1 VIATHHAVEE
11 CAVIARDDDL
21 KGQSQRA
28 NLKGQVPMG
37 LAVLKSGMTT
47 TESGMQQLLTSRIRA
62 NLYLSLPYPD
72 CVTVRI

>member
-1 VIATHHAVEE
+1 
-11 CAVIARDDDL
+11 
-21 KGQSQRA
+21 
-28 NLKGQVPMG
+28 MG
-37 LAVLKSGMTT
+37 LAVLKSGVTT